1 MTLDNLI
8 YICGIVAAA
17 GGAIGIINKYIVK
30 PIQEILKAVER
41 IDKLD
46 CNQKILM
53 KSTASLMEH
62 IVTGNH
68 IEKLKEDYEKLIENC
83 IDN

>member
-8 YICGIVAAA
+8 YICGIVAAV

-30 PIQEILKAVER
+30 PIYEILKAVER

-46 CNQKILM
+46 CNQKILT